1 MRYVYRSLRTNA
13 AMPSRYRRSHRR
25 LRALRLRDTWS
36 REFWVVVIWAIIAW
50 ILMAT
55 GVIEHPP
62 HVAH

>member
-13 AMPSRYRRSHRR
+13 AIPSRYRRSHRR

-36 REFWVVVIWAIIAW
+36 REFWLAVIALIIAG
-50 ILMAT
+50 ILMAA

-62 HVAH
+62 HFAH